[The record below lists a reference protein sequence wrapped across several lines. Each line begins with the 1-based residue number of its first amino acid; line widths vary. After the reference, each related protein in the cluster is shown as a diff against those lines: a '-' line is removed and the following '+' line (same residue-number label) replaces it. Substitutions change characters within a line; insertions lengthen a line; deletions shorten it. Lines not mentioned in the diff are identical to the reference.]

1 MSVRPPR
8 FICPYCHSPV
18 DPGRMETAL
27 QGAAEYRVCPECDA
41 PVALQ
46 PRTPV
51 SRERSAEPCRP

>member
-1 MSVRPPR
+1 MSAHPPY
-8 FICPYCHSPV
+8 FICPHCHSPI
-18 DPGRMETAL
+18 DPERMETAL
-27 QGAAEYRVCPECDA
+27 KGAAEYRVCPECDV